1 MVQLLLWKGVDVS
14 GKDERSQTALHA
26 TARRLYFNYGKHD
39 VTIARILLKAG
50 ADIEAAD
57 EHGETALIKAAA
69 GRRTHLVKALLRNG
83 ANVYARDHCQSTAL
97 HAAADDDKGRRR
109 SDAEMYSTL
118 QVLLDAGAD
127 IDAEDGLQN
136 TVLSNACIRRR
147 RGLASFLVERG
158 VMFTPRGVPGE
169 DFFLTLFLK
178 ETNRNGCDDQPLSP
192 IAETWSIDGQDSF
205 DEE

>member
-1 MVQLLLWKGVDVS
+1 MHAS
-14 GKDERSQTALHA
+14 GHHQR
-26 TARRLYFNYGKHD
+26 
-39 VTIARILLKAG
+39 
-50 ADIEAAD
+50 
-57 EHGETALIKAAA
+57 
-69 GRRTHLVKALLRNG
+69 
-83 ANVYARDHCQSTAL
+83 TAL
-97 HAAADDDKGRRR
+97 HAAADDDKGRRQ
-109 SDAEMYSTL
+109 SDAAMNSTL
-118 QVLLDAGAD
+118 QALLDAGAD
-127 IDAEDGLQN
+127 INAEDGLQN